1 MIVITAKVAPV
12 ILAKTSKTS
21 ALLVVVKNACINSI
35 EIPKI
40 NEKINEKAK
49 GLKLLGLFNFFL
61 KYKNQSVVNT
71 K

>member
-1 MIVITAKVAPV
+1 MAITARVAPV

-40 NEKINEKAK
+40 NEKKSQRLKAF
-49 GLKLLGLFNFFL
+49 G
-61 KYKNQSVVNT
+61 T
-71 K
+71 I